1 MYSVLIVD
9 DDTVF
14 RTRLKSLINWEKEGY
29 VVIAEARNGKEAIEK
44 WKALNRT
51 LLLLISVCP

>member
-29 VVIAEARNGKEAIEK
+29 TVIAEARNGKEAIEK
-44 WKALNRT
+44 IESLKT
-51 LLLLISVCP
+51 G